1 MWAMAQ
7 TITVSP
13 YLQDASPHEI
23 SILWETNENPES
35 TVEWGL
41 TEMLGTS
48 TSGSVMSNNGAQLH
62 QVTLVDLERFTTYY
76 YRVQTGEAQS
86 EIHSFKTPPFA
97 SDDESFRLIAMSD
110 MQKDGSNPDKF
121 EEIIEDG
128 VLEYLESNFGEEIAD
143 NLALVMIPGDLVVN
157 GNVFERCHNL

>member
-62 QVTLVDLERFTTYY
+62 QVTLADLN
-76 YRVQTGEAQS
+76 EALNN
-86 EIHSFKTPPFA
+86 
-97 SDDESFRLIAMSD
+97 RL
-110 MQKDGSNPDKF
+110 GSLKELF
-121 EEIIEDG
+121 G
-128 VLEYLESNFGEEIAD
+128 VLQQVSGDTKNKFYNSVVSAQ
-143 NLALVMIPGDLVVN
+143 IPGRSEFLDTMAQDMGKSSKLASIAEIERVW
-157 GNVFERCHNL
+157 FEIQREMTEL